1 MNAPTPA
8 PTSTPTAGGNA
19 PAAPSAAPKP
29 GAGSAAPAPAAGKS
43 TAPAAPGK
51 TGAPAGAPA
60 PTGDPLK
67 DAAAKAEAKYRTADG
82 RFRLQDGERVE
93 EVDEAELVKRA
104 QKAWAAERRFQEAHR
119 TRQQVEYLLKTL
131 KDPRQLWQ
139 ALKHLGHEPRQVAEQ
154 YLLEQIEEESLTP
167 EQKKVRDAER
177 IIQERETE
185 KQQAEQRQKQE
196 RHTKLMGQYSEEYS
210 GQIVKALETSGL
222 PKSPETVKKMAE
234 YMLIGL
240 ERGVRLAPEEVVP
253 MVRNYFMRQINELL
267 GQTEGDTLL
276 QLLGDGVQQKFQAAM
291 LARVRPSGQPVG
303 ANDQPPPNPDNA
315 DHDKPR
321 LSMDE
326 WRRRNEAIKAGKA

>member
-8 PTSTPTAGGNA
+8 PSSTPAAGGNA
-19 PAAPSAAPKP
+19 PAAPAAAPKP
-29 GAGSAAPAPAAGKS
+29 GAGATAPAPATGKPA
-43 TAPAAPGK
+43 APAAPGK
-51 TGAPAGAPA
+51 TGAPAPS
-60 PTGDPLK
+60 GDPLK

-139 ALKHLGHEPRQVAEQ
+139 ALKHLGHDPRQVAET
-154 YLLEQIEEESLTP
+154 YLLEQIEEENLTP

-177 IIQERETE
+177 IIQEREQE
-185 KQQAEQRQKQE
+185 KQQSEQRQKQE
-196 RHTKLMGQYSEEYS
+196 RHTKLMSQYSEEYS

-253 MVRNYFMRQINELL
+253 MVRNYFMRQISELL

-276 QLLGDGVQQKFQAAM
+276 QFLGDGVQQKFQAAM

-303 ANDQPPPNPDNA
+303 ANEQPPPNPENGEEN
-315 DHDKPR
+315 KPR